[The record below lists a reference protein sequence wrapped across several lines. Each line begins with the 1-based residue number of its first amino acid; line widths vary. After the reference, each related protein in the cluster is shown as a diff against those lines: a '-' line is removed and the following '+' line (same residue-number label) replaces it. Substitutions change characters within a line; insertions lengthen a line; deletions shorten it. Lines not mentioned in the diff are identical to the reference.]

1 MLQITEKK
9 NDVGR
14 SRSAKKTI
22 VLFVGLDAASEVSNP
37 FYFVTVKEKKIK
49 LPSHYSL
56 LRFRSLQLKPFS

>member
-9 NDVGR
+9 NDVRR

-37 FYFVTVKEKKIK
+37 FYFVTVKEEK
-49 LPSHYSL
+49 SSSL
-56 LRFRSLQLKPFS
+56 LIILYCGFDHCN